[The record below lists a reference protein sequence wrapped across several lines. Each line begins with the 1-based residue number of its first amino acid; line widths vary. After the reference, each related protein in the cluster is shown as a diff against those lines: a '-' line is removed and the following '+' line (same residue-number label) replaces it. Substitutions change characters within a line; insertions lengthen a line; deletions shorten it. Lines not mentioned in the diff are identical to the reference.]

1 LVHESVFVISEDCMT
16 YPVSQSLPIL
26 IVDDVDSTR
35 ALIRDMLEEI
45 GYEHVVEAA
54 DGREALEILGR
65 TPVQLMLCDQVMN
78 DMSGRELLLRLREIP
93 YLRDTPVIMVSALS
107 DVAEVEAAMSLG
119 ASDYL
124 IKPLSFRKLRRKVT
138 EVIFR
143 TAPRQELQVDEYRS
157 R

>member
-1 LVHESVFVISEDCMT
+1 
-16 YPVSQSLPIL
+16 
-26 IVDDVDSTR
+26 
-35 ALIRDMLEEI
+35 MLEEI

-143 TAPRQELQVDEYRS
+143 TAPRQELQFDEYRS